1 MLRKTLS
8 LMLAALL
15 VFAFAGGA
23 VAAPGASGTITV
35 SGRLEYVTNLSAPH
49 YEVAGYVL
57 ITQDQLML
65 QSSTGQEVVVVGTP
79 VTEPSI
85 YMRKAIAVQSLITQS
100 AYIPPSKGDDGT
112 VSLPVIRE
120 PQPAP
125 APADP
130 VTVPVMPPADTGT
143 PVTMPEPLPLW
154 GSPYYILFGTIEAGD
169 GTHLLAQETPTGQ
182 FRVTLRST
190 AVDLSALVGQ
200 RVGLVASRD
209 PAIPGV
215 ISYNVIAAVVL
226 TGDLSSK
233 LAVGP
238 IYMVP
243 ERPITIMLNGKE
255 VAMDQRPILGNGR
268 TLVPLRAI
276 GEALGARVTWNQADQ
291 TATVALGDREV
302 KVTVGSNRVVIHDPI
317 RGDVVIY
324 CDIAPVVAGGRTL
337 VPVRV
342 ISESLGLKVGWND
355 ATRTVTLN

>member
-15 VFAFAGGA
+15 VLAFAGGVA
-23 VAAPGASGTITV
+23 AAPGASGTITV
-35 SGRLEYVTNLSAPH
+35 SGKLEYVTNLSAPH

-65 QSSTGQEVVVVGTP
+65 QSSTGQQVVVVGTP
-79 VTEPSI
+79 VTEPTI
-85 YMRKAIAVQSLITQS
+85 YMRKAIAVQSLVTNS
-100 AYIPPSKGDDGT
+100 AYIPPKDEDQ

-120 PQPAP
+120 PEPAP

-130 VTVPVMPPADTGT
+130 VKTPALPPAA
-143 PVTMPEPLPLW
+143 PVTMPEVLPLW
-154 GSPYYILFGTIEAGD
+154 GSPYYILFGQIEAAD
-169 GTHLLAQETPTGQ
+169 GVHLLTQETPTGL

-200 RVGLVASRD
+200 RVGLVAARD
-209 PAIPGV
+209 PGIEGAIR
-215 ISYNVIAAVVL
+215 YNVIAAVVL

-233 LAVGP
+233 LAFGP
-238 IYMVP
+238 IYSLP
-243 ERPITIMLNGKE
+243 ERPITILLNGKE
-255 VAMDQRPILGNGR
+255 VTMDQRPILGNGR

-302 KVTVGSNRVVIHDPI
+302 KVTVGSNRVVLHDPA

-342 ISESLGLKVGWND
+342 ISESLGLSVGWND